1 MTPAPDREFDSQEVA
16 RARLAAIIDSSDDV
30 IVSKTLDGTITSWNP
45 AAERLFGWTAAD
57 AIGRSIMLIVPDD
70 RRAEEEGVL
79 ARIRGGERVD
89 HFETVRRAKD
99 GRLIDMSITVSPIK
113 DASGRIVG
121 ASKVG
126 RDIGERRRLEEQRAR
141 LLGREQEARRQA
153 EGLNRAKDELLT
165 TVSHE
170 LRTPLNSIL
179 GWARLVQSGNLDDS
193 GHEQAI
199 NAIVRNAMVQ
209 TRLVEDLLDMSRIA
223 AGRMRLDLESMELN
237 AAVEAALETVRPAAR
252 AKNVALVATLDAAL
266 GSIEGA
272 PDRLQQVVWNLL
284 MNAVK
289 FTPSGGRVDISTRR
303 KSGTVDIVVSDTGRG
318 IAANLLPHVFEPF
331 LQGDDSRRDPKS
343 GLGLGLALVRRL
355 VELHGGTVVADSPG
369 PDRGATFTVTLP
381 LQASAST
388 RKAPVEVASG
398 RGDGH
403 GSLEGSRVLLVDDDA
418 DFLELVAISLRRA
431 GADVRAAASVAGA
444 LEVGSS
450 WLPHALLTDL
460 SMPGQDGFALIEA
473 MRALLSEQ
481 RVHAAIIVITADG
494 ALETRARA
502 RRAGVDL
509 FLTKPVDPVD
519 LATVL
524 AGVIRRTP

>member
-1 MTPAPDREFDSQEVA
+1 MTYTPDHEFDSQEVA
-16 RARLAAIIDSSDDV
+16 RARLAAIVDSSDDV

-45 AAERLFGWTAAD
+45 AAERLFGWTAAE
-57 AIGRSIMLIVPDD
+57 AIGQSIMLIVPDD
-70 RRAEEEGVL
+70 RRPEEEGVL
-79 ARIRGGERVD
+79 ARIRGGQRVD

-99 GRLIDMSITVSPIK
+99 GRLIDVSITVSPIK
-113 DASGRIVG
+113 DVSGRIVG

-126 RDIGERRRLEEQRAR
+126 RDISERRRIEEQRAR

-179 GWARLVQSGNLDDS
+179 GWARLIQSGNLDDS

-223 AGRMRLDLESMELN
+223 AGRMRLDFESMELN
-237 AAVEAALETVRPAAR
+237 AAVEAAVETVRPAAR
-252 AKNVALVATLDAAL
+252 AKNIALAATLDATL

-289 FTPSGGRVDISTRR
+289 FTPPGGRVDISTRR
-303 KSGTVDIVVSDTGRG
+303 KSGAVDIVVSDTGRG
-318 IAANLLPHVFEPF
+318 IVADLLPHVFEPF
-331 LQGDDSRRDPKS
+331 LQGDDSRRDTKS

-355 VELHGGTVVADSPG
+355 VELHGGTVGADSPG
-369 PDRGATFTVTLP
+369 TDRGATFTVTLP
-381 LQASAST
+381 LHASAST
-388 RKAPVEVASG
+388 RKAPAEVASG

-403 GSLEGSRVLLVDDDA
+403 GSLEGSRVLIVDDDT
-418 DFLELVAISLRRA
+418 DFLELVAIVLRRA
-431 GADVRAAASVAGA
+431 GADVRAAVSAADARELVR
-444 LEVGSS
+444 S

-460 SMPGQDGFALIEA
+460 SMPEQDGFAVIEA
-473 MRALLSEQ
+473 VRALLSEQ
-481 RVHAAIIVITADG
+481 RARAAIIVITADG
-494 ALETRARA
+494 TLETRARA

-524 AGVIRRTP
+524 AGVIRRTS